1 MAEVEVAKRTF
12 KYNSLILQ
20 DPDPGIGPEEVKAFY
35 SSIYPE
41 LTQAV
46 VEGPEYDEQQGMTYE
61 FRRSI
66 GTKGGCAGKKDRLDP
81 RNILKVTE
89 SRVPEQERLPGLF
102 YYEVR
107 HGDDWGR
114 PLTIEKQVLVN
125 FWGTVVAT
133 APLELKDR
141 LEGETMQ
148 DYLDLTPKERSL
160 LISTV
165 TQ

>member
-1 MAEVEVAKRTF
+1 MSEVEVAKRTF

-20 DPDPGIGPEEVKAFY
+20 DPDPGMGPEEVKAFY

-46 VEGPEYDEQQGMTYE
+46 VEGPEYDEQGMTYE
-61 FRRSI
+61 FKRSI
-66 GTKGGCAGKKDRLDP
+66 GTKGGCASKKNRLDAG
-81 RNILKVTE
+81 NILKVTE
-89 SRVPEQERLPGLF
+89 SRISEQERLPGLF

-114 PLTIEKQVLVN
+114 PLTIEKQVLIN
-125 FWGTVVAT
+125 FWGTVVAN

-141 LEGETMQ
+141 LEGETMP

-160 LISTV
+160 LISKV

>member
-1 MAEVEVAKRTF
+1 MADVEAAKRTF
-12 KYNSLILQ
+12 KYNSLTLQ
-20 DPDPGIGPEEVKAFY
+20 DPDAGMGPEEVKAFY

-46 VEGPEYDEQQGMTYE
+46 FEGPDYDELQCMTYE
-61 FRRSI
+61 FRRSM
-66 GTKGGCAGKKDRLDP
+66 GTKGGWTDKKSRLDAG
-81 RNILKVTE
+81 NILRVTE

-107 HGDDWGR
+107 HGDDWGT
-114 PLTIEKQVLVN
+114 PLTIEKHVLVN
-125 FWGTVVAT
+125 FWGTVVTT

-141 LEGETMQ
+141 LEGEMML
-148 DYLDLTPKERSL
+148 DYLDLTPKERNL
-160 LISTV
+160 LISMS

>member
-12 KYNSLILQ
+12 KYNSLTLQ
-20 DPDPGIGPEEVKAFY
+20 DPDPGMGPEEVKAFY

-46 VEGPEYDEQQGMTYE
+46 IEGPEYDDLQGMTYE
-61 FRRSI
+61 FRRAI
-66 GTKGGCAGKKDRLDP
+66 GTKGGRASKKYRLDP
-81 RNILKVTE
+81 GDILRVTE
-89 SRVPEQERLPGLF
+89 SRVPENERLPGLF

-114 PLTIEKQVLVN
+114 PVTMEKLVLVN
-125 FWGTVVAT
+125 FWGTVVAA

-141 LEGETMQ
+141 LEGETMP
-148 DYLDLTPKERSL
+148 DYLDLTPKERRL
-160 LISTV
+160 LISMA

>member
-12 KYNSLILQ
+12 KYNALTLQ
-20 DPDPGIGPEEVKAFY
+20 DPDPGMNPEEVKAFY

-41 LTQAV
+41 LTQAI
-46 VEGPEYDEQQGMTYE
+46 VEGPEYDELQGMSYE

-66 GTKGGCAGKKDRLDP
+66 GTKGGRAGKKSRLDAG
-81 RNILKVTE
+81 NILRITE
-89 SRVPEQERLPGLF
+89 SRVPEKERLPGLF

-114 PLTIEKQVLVN
+114 PVTIEKQVLVN
-125 FWGTVVAT
+125 FWGTIVAS

-141 LEGETMQ
+141 LEGETMP
-148 DYLDLTPKERSL
+148 DYLDLTSKERNL
-160 LISTV
+160 LISMS

>member
-12 KYNSLILQ
+12 KYNSLTLQ
-20 DPDPGIGPEEVKAFY
+20 DPDPSMGPEEVKAFY

-46 VEGPEYDEQQGMTYE
+46 VEGPEYDDLQGMSYE

-66 GTKGGCAGKKDRLDP
+66 GTKGGCASKKTRLDAV
-81 RNILKVTE
+81 NILKVTE

-114 PLTIEKQVLVN
+114 PVTIEKHVLVN

-141 LEGETMQ
+141 LEGETMP
-148 DYLDLTPKERSL
+148 DYLDLTPKDRSL
-160 LISTV
+160 LISIV